1 MRQRASRNDGD
12 AGLPGPGP
20 LGQGPRPLRQRPRA
34 LYVRGIRVEVCPY
47 NTLFWRP
54 EFEYS
59 DHDMGNLTQEE
70 EWTYAMLLPPEIEDM
85 AKPLEKDAAEALRV
99 RRQLATAGDD

>member
-20 LGQGPRPLRQRPRA
+20 LGQGPRPLCQRPRA
-34 LYVRGIRVEVCPY
+34 LYVRDVRGIRVEVCPY

-59 DHDMGNLTQEE
+59 DHDMGNLTQEI
-70 EWTYAMLLPPEIEDM
+70 YAVLPPPEIEDM
-85 AKPLEKDAAEALRV
+85 AKPLEKDTAEALRV

>member
-1 MRQRASRNDGD
+1 MTGTLASRVRVRSVKVLDRF
-12 AGLPGPGP
+12 AA
-20 LGQGPRPLRQRPRA
+20 RA

-70 EWTYAMLLPPEIEDM
+70 EWTYAVIPPPEIEDM
-85 AKPLEKDAAEALRV
+85 AKPLEKDTAEALRV
-99 RRQLATAGDD
+99 RRQVATAGDD